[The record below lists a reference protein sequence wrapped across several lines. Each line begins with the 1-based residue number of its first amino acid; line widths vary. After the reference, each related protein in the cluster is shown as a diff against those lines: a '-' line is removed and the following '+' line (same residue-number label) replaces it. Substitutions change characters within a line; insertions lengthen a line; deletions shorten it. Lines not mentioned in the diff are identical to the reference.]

1 MGKECGARLSRRLW
15 GGSNTSPLKTTAWEA
30 SFRKKRKEI
39 RGGAQMLFLE
49 ENVCLRN
56 NKINILNERSLS
68 YEQCPSAQSLIVASV
83 VALPPVCTHSVY
95 SGVSSHELI
104 VNFSV

>member
-1 MGKECGARLSRRLW
+1 MD
-15 GGSNTSPLKTTAWEA
+15 TSPLKTTAWEA

-56 NKINILNERSLS
+56 NKLK
-68 YEQCPSAQSLIVASV
+68 
-83 VALPPVCTHSVY
+83 
-95 SGVSSHELI
+95 
-104 VNFSV
+104 FSK